1 MNRQRVLLAALVGL
15 LLLSLAYAFWAMPR
29 QEKAPPRDLSKPAT
43 KSSTVVKKE
52 TKGAKSS
59 RNARDTKGKPS
70 AERLHLDLLAT
81 TSESF
86 PGAGRDIFR
95 FHGGWSPAVEV
106 PVAVAPPVQEV
117 APPPPPPPPTAEQL
131 LREKVN
137 RFTFLGYLEKGG
149 VRTVFLS
156 GDGEISLVKAGDH
169 FGKGNEL
176 VAREVSDREL
186 VVGAAGVAEVV
197 RVQLVENE
205 KLMPT
210 VLGTGQAAPSRSDA
224 GTSASRSGRPNVV
237 PRRILPQRV
246 PPRPESP
253 PADQEAG
260 EVEPEEQPPDD
271 GVKQEELLKQEPPGG
286 EGDGDKE

>member
-1 MNRQRVLLAALVGL
+1 MNRQRILLAALAGIF
-15 LLLSLAYAFWAMPR
+15 LLSLAYAFWAMPR
-29 QEKAPPRDLSKPAT
+29 QEKAPPREAAKPAT
-43 KSSTVVKKE
+43 KRSVAVKKE
-52 TKGAKSS
+52 QKGAK
-59 RNARDTKGKPS
+59 GKP
-70 AERLHLDLLAT
+70 ADERLHLDLLDTAA
-81 TSESF
+81 EEF

-117 APPPPPPPPTAEQL
+117 APPPPPPPPPTAEQL

-156 GDGEISLVKAGDH
+156 GDGEIYLVKAGDH
-169 FGKGNEL
+169 FGKGKEL
-176 VAREVSDREL
+176 VAKEIGDKEL

-205 KLMPT
+205 KLTPT
-210 VLGTGQAAPSRSDA
+210 IFGTGENASSRSAA
-224 GTSASRSGRPNVV
+224 GASALRSGRPNIV

-246 PPRPESP
+246 SPRTESP
-253 PADQEAG
+253 PADQEA
-260 EVEPEEQPPDD
+260 EQVETEEQPPDD

-286 EGDGDKE
+286 EGDGNKE